1 MGRSVKLEIIYTT
14 GKINT
19 AVLIENKGRHKNL
32 IISTKIYRVLNI
44 NKVQN
49 IITILAESPGFLHVQ
64 FINNLLK

>member
-19 AVLIENKGRHKNL
+19 AVLIENKGRHKN
-32 IISTKIYRVLNI
+32 ISTKIYCVLNV

-64 FINNLLK
+64 LLTTC